1 MTSKRL
7 LVWIAVAAIV
17 ISVSFIQGA
26 QVQGPKKDAGAKVP
40 LPDSPPPPMDK
51 VGPPQKKDQMPRADT
66 LSIDVD
72 LVDVDVV
79 VTDQS
84 GNPISGLTKENFKI
98 FDDNVEQS
106 VTNFSPTDA
115 PLTIVILVEFGETF
129 GYYFDDVVQPA
140 AGFVNSLRPDDWGA
154 LVAYDIRPEILVD
167 FTKNKAQLF
176 DGLRRL
182 RIPAY
187 RETCLYDAVWDTL
200 DRLDNVDGKKAVFLI
215 STGLDTISK
224 HSYPDL
230 LKKAGAGDSM
240 IYPIS
245 MGQMARMYF
254 ESRGMSGM
262 QSITFL
268 QADNV
273 LRSLAEASGGTAF
286 YPKFQGEYRGI
297 FETVSAHLRNQ
308 YSLGF
313 VPTNRKTDGKLH
325 KLRVEV
331 PPMDILHNGKL
342 MKLKVKHKQG
352 YYAPRS

>member
-1 MTSKRL
+1 MNSSRRL
-7 LVWIAVAAIV
+7 IGLIAIIAIV
-17 ISVSFIQGA
+17 VGVSIMQAAQG
-26 QVQGPKKDAGAKVP
+26 QGPKKDAGSKVP
-40 LPDSPPPPMDK
+40 LPDKPVPMDQP
-51 VGPPQKKDQMPRADT
+51 GPPQKGDKLPKSDT

-84 GNPISGLTKENFKI
+84 GNPVTGLEKSHFKV
-98 FDDNVEQS
+98 FDDNVEQT

-129 GYYFDDVVQPA
+129 GYYYDNVVTPA
-140 AGFVNSLRPDDWGA
+140 AGFVNSLRPDDWAA

-167 FTKNKAQLF
+167 FTKNKNQLF

-200 DRLDNVDGKKAVFLI
+200 DRLDSVDGKKAVFLL

-230 LKKAGAGDSM
+230 LKKAQASDTM
-240 IYPIS
+240 IYPVS

-254 ESRGMSGM
+254 ESRGMSGL

-273 LRSLAEASGGTAF
+273 LRSLAEATGGTAF
-286 YPKFQGEYRGI
+286 YPKFQGEFPSI
-297 FETVSAHLRNQ
+297 FEMVSAHLRDQ

-313 VPTNRKTDGKLH
+313 VPTNRKTDGKFH

-331 PPMDILHNGKL
+331 PPMDVLHNGKPI
-342 MKLKVKHKQG
+342 KLKVKHKQG
-352 YYAPRS
+352 YFAPKS